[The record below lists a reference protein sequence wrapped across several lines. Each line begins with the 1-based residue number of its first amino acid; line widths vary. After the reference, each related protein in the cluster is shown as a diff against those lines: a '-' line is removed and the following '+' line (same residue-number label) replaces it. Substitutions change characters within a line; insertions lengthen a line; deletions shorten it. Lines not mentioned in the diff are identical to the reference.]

1 MTNKTTAAEH
11 IACRDCFQQPAG
23 LKAVGRYLRF
33 SGEGANVR
41 SRVQTARR
49 RRRRVAGKE
58 GRKMTARGAARHWG
72 LATGGHESARS
83 AACGSALTIHRHIHA
98 TNLIAASLLLLLL
111 LLMAASAWDTH
122 FRRRTNASQRAY
134 KSSHVRCTPSKQVSN
149 LYSAGVKKSGRIFL
163 AAPA

>member
-1 MTNKTTAAEH
+1 MSG
-11 IACRDCFQQPAG
+11 RVSRQPDG
-23 LKAVGRYLRF
+23 GG
-33 SGEGANVR
+33 GEWR
-41 SRVQTARR
+41 ER
-49 RRRRVAGKE
+49 KE
-58 GRKMTARGAARHWG
+58 GRRQRAARRDTG
-72 LATGGHESARS
+72 LATGGHESVRS